1 MRGFSFSC
9 HAPLFLMS
17 EERRDSDG
25 GCVSGM
31 RNVTDA
37 GVQALAGSGCGSKL
51 TALHLEGV

>member
-1 MRGFSFSC
+1 
-9 HAPLFLMS
+9 MS